1 MVGRSVDSKITV
13 VDGVMVRS
21 RLEAQWLRFL
31 SLLDIDW
38 VYEPARFDIPSNKI
52 GYLPDFAILNK
63 KHYVEVKPTWEI
75 FKAECKR
82 PVEFVNATG
91 LNLLVVIGRPPGD
104 ECFLIIRGS
113 TRQRVK
119 RLKVRFFS
127 SPQFSGITFV
137 DEGQRQGALL
147 RASTLASSAN
157 EIYASSVCVGTHI
170 GKALEDVDGVPGR

>member
-1 MVGRSVDSKITV
+1 MTGRDIKSKITV

-21 RLEAQWLRFL
+21 QLEAKWLRFL

-38 VYEPARFDIPSNKI
+38 IYEPERFDIPSNKT

-82 PVEFVNATG
+82 PVEFVNTTG
-91 LNLLVVIGRPPGD
+91 LNLLVVIGRPPGG

-113 TRQRVK
+113 TCQRVK

-127 SPQFSGITFV
+127 SPQFSGITFL
-137 DEGQRQGALL
+137 DEVQRQGALL
-147 RASTLASSAN
+147 RASTLANTAN
-157 EIYASSVCVGTHI
+157 GIYASSVCIGTHI
-170 GKALEDVDGVPGR
+170 ADALETVGRVS